1 MTRQSSVASA
11 VLRSP
16 LTLALLAVALP
27 ALLSAQ
33 DQTLLGKGIT
43 SGGMGGPVVKV
54 SSVAGTAS
62 LFVGGRGG
70 WVINRKFV
78 LGGGGYG
85 LSNENI
91 RATDLGDGR
100 ARLSM
105 GYGGL
110 ELGYMHDVSRL
121 VHWSTHLLI
130 GAGNVSWEPPAA
142 SSDDEEARF
151 FVAEPELQMVMNVT
165 KFLRVGAGASYRI
178 VTGPGLREV
187 SGKDLSGVAG
197 VLVFK
202 FGGF

>member
-1 MTRQSSVASA
+1 MTRKSSVASA

-16 LTLALLAVALP
+16 LTLAVLAVALP
-27 ALLSAQ
+27 ALLNAQ

-130 GAGNVSWEPPAA
+130 GAGNVSWDPPAA
-142 SSDDEEARF
+142 SSDNEEARF
-151 FVAEPELQMVMNVT
+151 FVAEPELQMVVNVT
-165 KFLRVGAGASYRI
+165 KFLRIGAGASYRI